1 MILGKLLSISET
13 TFLLKNGY
21 SSYGF
26 YKVSSHRRYLMV
38 IFIYIFT
45 FYFTYLAVPSLSCS
59 TWGSLIFV
67 AACNIF
73 SCSMWDLV
81 PLSGIKL
88 RASELE
94 TQSLSHWTTRKS
106 QQFLFILQKLIIL
119 DSYHL

>member
-1 MILGKLLSISET
+1 
-13 TFLLKNGY
+13 
-21 SSYGF
+21 
-26 YKVSSHRRYLMV
+26 MV

-119 DSYHL
+119 DSYHLLNILAFLIAQLVKNLPAMLEILV